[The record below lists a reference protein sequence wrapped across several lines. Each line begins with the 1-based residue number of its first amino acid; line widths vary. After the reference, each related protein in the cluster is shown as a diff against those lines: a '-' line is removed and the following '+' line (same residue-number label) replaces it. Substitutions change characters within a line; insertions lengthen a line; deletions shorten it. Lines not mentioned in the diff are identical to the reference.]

1 MPVPELAVPRL
12 WASAAPTSIPR
23 AKQRRVAVAFPG
35 HEELA
40 AGAAARE
47 REGEPGGDHAE
58 VVPHKVAVGHG
69 LAFKAELEAAGQGV
83 GDEGGGEHGREPEE
97 KVGVAEKEEIAES
110 PHRAEAAA
118 LRDDPDDEGQP
129 QRGDERRVLRARPLH
144 GVEEGAAL
152 RFARNLRERR
162 GRAGAGRR

>member
-1 MPVPELAVPRL
+1 MTRQTAKPIEGRLYAIDADAGPGTGRSQIVGQRRADEHPEG
-12 WASAAPTSIPR
+12 
-23 AKQRRVAVAFPG
+23 KQRRVAVAFPG

-69 LAFKAELEAAGQGV
+69 LALKAELEAAGQGV

-118 LRDDPDDEGQP
+118 LRDDPDDEGQTP
-129 QRGDERRVLRARPLH
+129 ARR
-144 GVEEGAAL
+144 
-152 RFARNLRERR
+152 
-162 GRAGAGRR
+162 